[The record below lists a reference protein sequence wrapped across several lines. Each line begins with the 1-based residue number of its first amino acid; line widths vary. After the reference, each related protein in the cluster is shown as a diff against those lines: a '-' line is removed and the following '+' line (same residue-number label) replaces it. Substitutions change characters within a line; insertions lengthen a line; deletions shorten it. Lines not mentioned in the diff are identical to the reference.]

1 MMTDVTEVEVERL
14 LAIVQ
19 GLADEGGR
27 LVSITGVDAGAAFEL
42 LYHFDRELRLTHLR
56 VRLPKGREL
65 PSISR
70 IYFCAFVPEN
80 ELKDFFGLRVAN
92 PVLDYGGHL
101 LLSREA
107 PAHPLVKQAPEEE
120 VPR

>member
-1 MMTDVTEVEVERL
+1 MTDVTEVEVERL
-14 LAIVQ
+14 LAAVHE
-19 GLADEGGR
+19 LADQGCR
-27 LVSITGVDAGAAFEL
+27 LVSITGVDAGEAFEL

-56 VRLPKGREL
+56 VRLPKGEEL

-80 ELKDFFGLRVAN
+80 ELQDFFGLRVVN
-92 PVLDYGGHL
+92 PALDYGGHF

-107 PAHPLVKQAPEEE
+107 PSRPLLKTAPEEE